1 MLEWLKNENK
11 YFKELSEEEALK
23 IMANKETKEQEYI
36 PNLIDRVLAMENA
49 MADLAMLLSQNLD
62 NEENV

>member
-49 MADLAMLLSQNLD
+49 MADLAMLLSLNLD